1 MPNDHDMMY
10 TDTMEYFYSLAE
22 VAGHLQISP
31 ETLRQ
36 WNQRFTQF
44 LGVEAIAA
52 IPRYTT
58 ADIAVLLTVQKY
70 LDQGIADEEV
80 RNRLTPKRIVPQAPI
95 STALAST
102 ETHDLS
108 LGGSLGGSLV
118 DGKLPFPQVVADLL
132 STIAHSQ
139 QSVLTGQSTVREV
152 VNVVVQDNFNLKD
165 ENRKLRDRILELERV
180 FAEYQR
186 REETRKERLEGRVRA
201 LEQTMV
207 AIQQQTAQIVQ
218 AFRQRQQT
226 RRGWFR

>member
-1 MPNDHDMMY
+1 MSNAQDMMY
-10 TDTMEYFYSLAE
+10 TDTTEYFYSLAE
-22 VAGHLQISP
+22 VAGHLQIAP

-44 LGVEAIAA
+44 LGVEAIAT
-52 IPRYTT
+52 IPRYTS

-70 LDQGIADEEV
+70 LDQGVADEEV
-80 RNRLTPKRIVPQAPI
+80 RSRLIPKRIIPQPPT
-95 STALAST
+95 STALAPT
-102 ETHDLS
+102 TTHALNP
-108 LGGSLGGSLV
+108 GGSLG
-118 DGKLPFPQVVADLL
+118 DGNLPFPQVVADLL
-132 STIAHSQ
+132 NTIAHSQ

-165 ENRKLRDRILELERV
+165 ENRKLRDRLLELERV

>member
-1 MPNDHDMMY
+1 MANDHDSMY

-44 LGVEAIAA
+44 LGVEALAA
-52 IPRYTT
+52 SPRYTS

-80 RNRLTPKRIVPQAPI
+80 RNRLTPKRIMPQT
-95 STALAST
+95 STSIALAPPEIRELT
-102 ETHDLS
+102 
-108 LGGSLGGSLV
+108 LG
-118 DGKLPFPQVVADLL
+118 DGNLPFPQVVADLL

-218 AFRQRQQT
+218 AFRQRQPT

>member
-1 MPNDHDMMY
+1 MPTDHDSIY

-44 LGVEAIAA
+44 LGVEALAA
-52 IPRYTT
+52 SPRYTS

-70 LDQGIADEEV
+70 LDQGVADEEV
-80 RNRLTPKRIVPQAPI
+80 RNRLMPKRIMPQSPT

-102 ETHDLS
+102 ETHELS
-108 LGGSLGGSLV
+108 LGGSLGNGNQ
-118 DGKLPFPQVVADLL
+118 PFPQVVADLL
-132 STIAHSQ
+132 NTIAHSQ